1 MPVIAWTVK
10 DKKTYEKVKNSFD
23 NLILENFD
31 NVIDNIK

>member
-10 DKKTYEKVKNSFD
+10 DKKTYENVKNSFD